1 MSMAEN
7 EPAFPHKQMRNTST
21 DPLATPREVQFP
33 GMSLR
38 DWFAGQAI
46 GAIIAATSA
55 GQHYPGAGRD
65 DDRPIQDKMAADAY
79 RIADALAT
87 AGGRS

>member
-1 MSMAEN
+1 MTEN
-7 EPAFPHKQMRNTST
+7 EPAFPVSDCAAFQY
-21 DPLATPREVQFP
+21 P

-38 DWFAGQAI
+38 DWFAGQTI

-79 RIADALAT
+79 RIADALMT
-87 AGGRS
+87 ARETNDAR

>member
-1 MSMAEN
+1 MAEN
-7 EPAFPHKQMRNTST
+7 EPAFPRPGFDNPAGMQ
-21 DPLATPREVQFP
+21 D

-87 AGGRS
+87 ARETNDAR